1 MKQIPVISP
10 DLKKSIDKPN
20 NLEDEKKTIATKS
33 NGNIIIILLT
43 FGILIV
49 AYYLKFNNDPNSRN
63 DFNANLDKTIEESR
77 KIGQMTEMLLT
88 Y

>member
-49 AYYLKFNNDPNSRN
+49 AYYLNFNNDPNSR
-63 DFNANLDKTIEESR
+63 FILNADLDKTIEENR
-77 KIGQMTEMLLT
+77 KTGQMTEMLVT